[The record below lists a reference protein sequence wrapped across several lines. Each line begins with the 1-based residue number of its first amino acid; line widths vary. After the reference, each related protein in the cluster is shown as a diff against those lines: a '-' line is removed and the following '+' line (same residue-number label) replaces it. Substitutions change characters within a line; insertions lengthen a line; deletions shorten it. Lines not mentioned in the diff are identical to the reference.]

1 MPLERA
7 GRAGDRA
14 EPGIPLH
21 LSQRLTALANCVPMR
36 SAVAARRTE
45 VLISSVTIGRI
56 VGVGRPPQRGADQ
69 RANGEGADAPPPTP
83 SPAGLCVTATAP
95 ASSKAINAR
104 LMAFLPVVCFVSP
117 AALLSPKVSEI
128 IFSIFST
135 GSGSTCNAQLLRP
148 APKCSKVGRLS
159 ASDRAG
165 GGFSGHS
172 SSCCHSFAR
181 HFPCALLRQ

>member
-1 MPLERA
+1 MKLRLRTSDMPLERA
-7 GRAGDRA
+7 GRAVIKRGT
-14 EPGIPLH
+14 GIPLH

-69 RANGEGADAPPPTP
+69 RANGEGADAPPQTP

-117 AALLSPKVSEI
+117 AALLSPNVSEI
-128 IFSIFST
+128 NIFNIFYRFRFHL
-135 GSGSTCNAQLLRP
+135 QRP
-148 APKCSKVGRLS
+148 AFETCPKMLEGGSAIGIRQSGGRIF
-159 ASDRAG
+159 G
-165 GGFSGHS
+165 T
-172 SSCCHSFAR
+172 
-181 HFPCALLRQ
+181 